1 MGLGCL
7 GRWLGVLKWLG
18 LVGFWSPWVGFLLT
32 QTGLFLRWE
41 LFDLV
46 WTLLRLFYLHGLWLS
61 FCLRDLLRTLLKLN
75 LFWLLDLHRLRDI
88 SLNTLLCHTLQLLWS
103 HIGSLF
109 INRHLILTLH
119 WALLIHLLL
128 GAIPETQ
135 LIFLSRHLSLP
146 LFLVV
151 LLKVNIVQLSD
162 QRGHL
167 DVFLNSLSYLWLF
180 QGTLFSIRLS
190 IKTFANLLRKIVSID
205 SIILGNEL
213 PLHGIAFIL

>member
-1 MGLGCL
+1 MSLGCF

-18 LVGFWSPWVGFLLT
+18 LVRFRGGWVGFLLT
-32 QTGLFLRWE
+32 QTVLFLRWE
-41 LFDLV
+41 LFELV

-75 LFWLLDLHRLRDI
+75 LFWLLNLHRLRDI
-88 SLNTLLCHTLQLLWS
+88 SLNTLLRHTLQLLWS
-103 HIGSLF
+103 HTGSLF
-109 INRHLILTLH
+109 LNGHLILTLH

-135 LIFLSRHLSLP
+135 LIFLSRHLSLH

-151 LLKVNIVQLSD
+151 FLKVNIVQLSD
-162 QRGHL
+162 HWGHL
-167 DVFLNSLSYLWLF
+167 DALLNSLSYLRLF
-180 QGTLFSIRLS
+180 HSTLFPIRLS
-190 IKTFANLLRKIVSID
+190 IETFANLLWKIISID